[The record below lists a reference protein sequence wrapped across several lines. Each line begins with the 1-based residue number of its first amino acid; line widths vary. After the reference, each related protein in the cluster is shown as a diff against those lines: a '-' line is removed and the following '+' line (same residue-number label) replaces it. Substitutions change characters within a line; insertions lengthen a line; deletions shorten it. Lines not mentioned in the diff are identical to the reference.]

1 MLSAPTLLTPP
12 AAARPPLLV
21 RFPAAEILSPS
32 FPGTTPASSVRP
44 TQTPPRAFNRL
55 RHPDAPSLV
64 IEDRHSFGICHMDLM
79 LVTVENAQS
88 HLCVPGKQV
97 DQSELYKLKL
107 LEKHLKRCAEA
118 RKIGDWKNTLRES
131 DAAIAVGADFSPQL
145 VACKAEAY
153 LKLHLLEDAESTLSN
168 IPKLEG
174 CSQTKFFAMIGEAY
188 VPFVR
193 AQVEMA
199 LGRFENAVAEAEK
212 ASLIDYSNVEVA
224 RVVNTV
230 KIVARARS

>member
-1 MLSAPTLLTPP
+1 MHRA
-12 AAARPPLLV
+12 
-21 RFPAAEILSPS
+21 I
-32 FPGTTPASSVRP
+32 SVSLE
-44 TQTPPRAFNRL
+44 NRWINL
-55 RHPDAPSLV
+55 N
-64 IEDRHSFGICHMDLM
+64 C
-79 LVTVENAQS
+79 TN
-88 HLCVPGKQV
+88 
-97 DQSELYKLKL
+97 
-107 LEKHLKRCAEA
+107 
-118 RKIGDWKNTLRES
+118 
-131 DAAIAVGADFSPQL
+131 AAIAVGADFSPQL

-230 KIVARARS
+230 KIVARARSRGNELLAMENFLKLALLMEKALNMIVPTMFCFAIELFAGLNLDCGKSLLRTATMLC